1 VKDGEIN
8 MDWYDKFLKLASFR
22 NKLSLL
28 SNKISNMIFKDIINN
43 EVKIRQITID
53 QTEEPL
59 LKNYGI
65 NKVVAD
71 VDPYNEE
78 VIVNGNWIQEWK
90 TVLIKV
96 KFNNKNKSNYQ
107 DVSIEL
113 NRIIRHEL
121 EHGFQ
126 TKLNSSIVP
135 SWDNDLPK
143 DIMGRINKNKDYL
156 LNESEI
162 SAFIR
167 EFMPRAKKGGVS
179 IESILFDF
187 IYKKL
192 FEFDRKEI
200 DDHIKNKTKFGK
212 ELIKIFNNVTEKY
225 KNFIN
230 QLYSNRGNYL
240 GKDKI

>member
-1 VKDGEIN
+1 